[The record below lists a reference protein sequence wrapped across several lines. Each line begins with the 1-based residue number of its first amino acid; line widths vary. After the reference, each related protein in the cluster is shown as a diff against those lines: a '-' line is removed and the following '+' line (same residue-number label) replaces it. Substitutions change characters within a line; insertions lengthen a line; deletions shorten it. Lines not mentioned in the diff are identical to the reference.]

1 MRKCIERLKEIKES
15 MERFENIEVVP
26 GDAEAVKYAL
36 DILEAI
42 CPDFCGRKNQEKGKM
57 VITSITARTRENWSR
72 IRSYLALKG
81 R

>member
-15 MERFENIEVVP
+15 MEIFENIEVVP

-42 CPDFCGRKNQEKGKM
+42 EVLKRKADGEKNLWINPLQR
-57 VITSITARTRENWSR
+57 V
-72 IRSYLALKG
+72 
-81 R
+81 